1 MVSPNGQH
9 DWNLYARKAVPMIE
23 FLFAPRRIVTRMGLI
38 AFGLVLSG
46 CLGSAP
52 EGVLAPVA
60 QTAPGATEVSIMVA
74 TTRSPSDNPGLLY
87 SGERGTAID
96 FNEIVVS
103 IPPEANRRIGEV
115 QWPRRLPPN
124 PARDFATISASPVET
139 TDDVR
144 TWFGRNKSPSGR
156 LLIFVHGFNNR
167 YEKAVYR
174 FAQIAHDSK
183 TDATPVMFTWPS
195 RGSVFEYGYDKES
208 TNYSRSALEAVL
220 DAATR
225 ETGVRDITILAHSM
239 GTWLTVESLR
249 QMAIRND
256 GVPSKIAN
264 VILAAPD
271 LDIDVFRQ
279 QLADM
284 GPRRPKFTVF
294 VSRDDR
300 ALALS
305 RRISGNVDRL
315 GQIDINN
322 PAYREQ
328 LEEEGIT
335 VLDLSALQVGDKLN
349 HSKFAES
356 PEVVRLLGRRLIDG
370 QTVTDQDLGLG
381 AELGTTALSVSN
393 TVGSAAG
400 LAISAPI
407 AILDPSTR
415 NTLDEQGKRLG
426 RHLGNSVQGIVNPN
440 LLKRPRCTRAGVRCG
455 AGAAAVVR

>member
-1 MVSPNGQH
+1 M
-9 DWNLYARKAVPMIE
+9 LALR
-23 FLFAPRRIVTRMGLI
+23 APKMHLPLPAAWSRGVAAAASL
-38 AFGLVLSG
+38 ALVLTG
-46 CLGSAP
+46 CVSAP
-52 EGVLAPVA
+52 EGVLSPIA
-60 QTAPGATEVSIMVA
+60 QTAPGATAVSIMVA

-87 SGERGTAID
+87 SGERGDAID

-103 IPPEANRRIGEV
+103 IPPEATRKVGEV
-115 QWPRRLPPN
+115 QWPKKLPPD
-124 PARDFATISASPVET
+124 PARDFATLSASPAET
-139 TDDVR
+139 AEDVR
-144 TWFGRNKSPSGR
+144 SWYQRNKSPSGR
-156 LLIFVHGFNNR
+156 LLLFVHGFNNR

-208 TNYSRSALEAVL
+208 TNYSRSALEAL
-220 DAATR
+220 LSAAIK
-225 ETGVRDITILAHSM
+225 EDGVRDITILAHSM

-256 GVPSKIAN
+256 GVPGKIQN

-284 GPRRPKFTVF
+284 GPNRPKFTVF
-294 VSRDDR
+294 VSQDDR
-300 ALALS
+300 ALTLS

-315 GQIDINN
+315 GQIDIND
-322 PAYREQ
+322 PVYQAL
-328 LEEEGIT
+328 LEKEGIT
-335 VLDLSALQVGDKLN
+335 VLDLSALQVGDRLN
-349 HSKFAES
+349 HSKFADS
-356 PEVVRLLGRRLIDG
+356 PEVVKLLGQRLIDG

-400 LAISAPI
+400 LAVSVPI
-407 AILDPSTR
+407 AIIDPSTR
-415 NTLDEQGKRLG
+415 ATLDAQTQRLG
-426 RHLGNSVQGIVNPN
+426 QNLGNSIKGVVPVLPDGSPR
-440 LLKRPRCTRAGVRCG
+440 KRRCDPERESC
-455 AGAAAVVR
+455 